1 MNPSA
6 SKPRQQTGSGS
17 FGFAVRRAHRA
28 FDKALQTRLAQHG
41 IAQGYWY
48 YLRALWDDDRLTQK
62 ELSRRTGTA
71 ENTVAVMIGAMM
83 KDGLVAR
90 TRSLSDRRKW
100 QITLTPHAQSLR
112 AALFPYVA
120 EVNGIASQGVSA
132 EEQALFLDIIE
143 RMRANLAKVELDN
156 S

>member
-1 MNPSA
+1 MNLSA
-6 SKPRQQTGSGS
+6 SERS

-28 FDKALQTRLAQHG
+28 FDKALQARLARHG
-41 IAQGYWY
+41 IAPGYWY
-48 YLRALWDDDRLTQK
+48 YLRVLWDDDGLTQK

-90 TRSLSDRRKW
+90 TRSESDRRKW

-112 AALFPYVA
+112 AELFPYVA
-120 EVNGIASQGVSA
+120 EVNGIAAQGVSK
-132 EEQALFLDIIE
+132 EERALFLDIIE
-143 RMRANLAKVELDN
+143 RMRANLAAADD
-156 S
+156 

>member
-6 SKPRQQTGSGS
+6 SERS

-28 FDKALQTRLAQHG
+28 FDKALQMRLARHG
-41 IAQGYWY
+41 IAPGYWY
-48 YLRALWDDDRLTQK
+48 YLRVLWDDDGLTQK

-90 TRSLSDRRKW
+90 TRSKSDRRKW

-112 AALFPYVA
+112 VELFPYVA
-120 EVNGIASQGVSA
+120 EVNGIAAQGVSK
-132 EEQALFLDIIE
+132 EERALFLDIIE
-143 RMRANLAKVELDN
+143 RMHANLAAAED
-156 S
+156 